1 MKYIFILILITL
13 IKSEVNLNEEII
25 KIKQSISK
33 KIKDMPNR
41 IETLIKNLGG
51 NTKIYKSTIKWI
63 ELNHFLSSKGFSMAV
78 YTKCVEASF
87 NGKSYYEK
95 PDFISGANNQ
105 YTLNYYIAKCYK
117 VDENLVSFIAI
128 IGKYSGIIQN
138 ITYTKTIDVCADLRK
153 KNPGLARRFGN
164 KCYKQQVA
172 TRGLTYQERKKV
184 RKGMTI
190 KFNQDCLDAL
200 NYVKN

>member
-1 MKYIFILILITL
+1 MKYIFILILIAL

-51 NTKIYKSTIKWI
+51 NTKIYKSTIKWK
-63 ELNHFLSSKGFSMAV
+63 ELKNFLIPKGLSMAA
-78 YTKCVEASF
+78 YANCVEASF

-95 PDFISGANNQ
+95 SDFISGANNQ
-105 YTLNYYIAKCYK
+105 YTLNYYITNCYK

-138 ITYTKTIDVCADLRK
+138 ITYTKQIDLCVKLRK
-153 KNPGLARRFGN
+153 KKSWMG
-164 KCYKQQVA
+164 
-172 TRGLTYQERKKV
+172 KKIG
-184 RKGMTI
+184 K
-190 KFNQDCLDAL
+190 
-200 NYVKN
+200 

>member
-1 MKYIFILILITL
+1 MKYIFILILIAL

-51 NTKIYKSTIKWI
+51 NTKIYKSTIKWK
-63 ELNHFLSSKGFSMAV
+63 ELKNFLIPKGLSMAA
-78 YTKCVEASF
+78 YANCVEASF

-95 PDFISGANNQ
+95 SDFISGANNQ
-105 YTLNYYIAKCYK
+105 YTLNYYITNCYK

-138 ITYTKTIDVCADLRK
+138 ITYTKQIDLCVKLRK
-153 KNPGLARRFGN
+153 KNPGWARRLGN

-172 TRGLTYQERKKV
+172 TRGLNNQEWHKV
-184 RKGMTI
+184 NEGLKI
-190 KFNQDCLDAL
+190 KFNQDTLDKL
-200 NYVKN
+200 NYV